1 MPEPESETSAA
12 RALAAESDQVAARL
26 AKLETLRGLGIDPWP
41 PEAPEAEA
49 AAELAA
55 RFPEWEGSVRAVRG
69 RVVSFRSHG
78 RTAFLHV
85 EDSGGRFQVYLK
97 SDELPEEAWTLA
109 GALDLGDF
117 VWARGSLFRTRTG
130 EPTLRAAE
138 LRLLA
143 KALRP
148 LPFPKEERV
157 AGRRVV
163 HGGVADRELRY
174 RRRYVD
180 LAVHPEVRETFRVRA
195 RVISALRR
203 FLDAR
208 GFLEVETPVLQPLY
222 GGAAARPFTTRHETL
237 DATLYLRIADEL
249 YLKRLLVGG
258 YERVYE
264 IAKDFRN
271 EGIDRTHYPEF
282 TMLEFYQ
289 AYADYRDVMELA
301 ETMIADV
308 VRETTGG
315 STLTYRGESADV
327 TPPWPRL
334 RFLDAL
340 RSRTGEAFDV
350 LEREP
355 VAAAAAR
362 LGVEADPGAGVG
374 RLLDAVFKERVEP
387 HLRGPVFVTDHPVEL
402 SPLAKRH
409 RDDPRLTERFESFL
423 FGLEFGNAFTELNDP
438 LDQRRRFEMQRELR
452 AAGDPEAHALD
463 EDFLRALEYGM
474 PPTGGMGIGVD
485 RLVMFVADQPS
496 LRDVILF
503 PQLRPGPG
511 SGPAA
516 AGGAGGGSAP
526 DGTNA
531 PGADAAARDGA

>member
-1 MPEPESETSAA
+1 VTSFVEVA
-12 RALAAESDQVAARL
+12 RRE
-26 AKLETLRGLGIDPWP
+26 KLEELRKRGVEPFAYSFDRRG
-41 PEAPEAEA
+41 A
-49 AAELAA
+49 
-55 RFPEWEGSVRAVRG
+55 VRAVHDG
-69 RVVSFRSHG
+69 FREGDATMH
-78 RTAFLHV
+78 R
-85 EDSGGRFQVYLK
+85 
-97 SDELPEEAWTLA
+97 LA
-109 GALDLGDF
+109 GRLVALRSKGKATFADLADQTGRIQLHFIADTLGEEYEVVKLLDLGDHIG
-117 VWARGSLFRTRTG
+117 VEGPLFRTKRG
-130 EPTLRAAE
+130 EVTLSVQRFA
-138 LRLLA
+138 LLA

-148 LPFPKEERV
+148 LPLGKEDDSGVR
-157 AGRRVV
+157 
-163 HGGVADRELRY
+163 HGDLTDPEQRY
-174 RRRYVD
+174 RQRYAD
-180 LAVHPEVRETFRVRA
+180 LAVHPEVREVFRVRA
-195 RVISALRR
+195 AVIRSIRA
-203 FLDAR
+203 FLDGR
-208 GFLEVETPVLQPLY
+208 GYLEVETPVLQPLY
-222 GGAAARPFTTRHETL
+222 GGATATPFKTHYDAL
-237 DATLYLRIADEL
+237 DATFYLRIADEL

-409 RDDPRLTERFESFL
+409 RDDPRLTERFEPFL